1 MLCPAGRTALYEHN
15 LVVEGCILRRSS
27 LTALIVVL
35 VALVCL
41 LGLAACK
48 SQSNPI
54 VGKWAVS
61 MGGQQPGSG
70 GPTWQFTQDGKLIQ
84 SGGGMQ
90 NTTGT
95 YTLSGNTLTLTTTV
109 NGSPSASPLTLQWVS
124 NDQFKIM
131 MGSTPLTLTRQQ

>member
-1 MLCPAGRTALYEHN
+1 M
-15 LVVEGCILRRSS
+15 RRSS

-48 SQSNPI
+48 SQSNPL

-61 MGGQQPGSG
+61 MGGQQPSGG

-90 NTTGT
+90 DTTGT
-95 YTLSGNTLTLTTTV
+95 YSLSGNTLTLTTTV
-109 NGSPSASPLTLQWVS
+109 NGNSSATPLTLQWVS
-124 NDQFKIM
+124 NNQFTIT
-131 MGSTPLTLTRQQ
+131 MGSTPLTLTRQP